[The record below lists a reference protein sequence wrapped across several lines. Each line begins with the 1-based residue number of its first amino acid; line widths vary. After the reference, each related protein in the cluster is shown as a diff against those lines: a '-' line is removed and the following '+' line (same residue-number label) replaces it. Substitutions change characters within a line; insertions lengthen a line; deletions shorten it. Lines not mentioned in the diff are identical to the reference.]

1 MHLPAAG
8 FEPRS
13 SASTIVPLPLGLQ
26 QDKANL
32 KKPDNK
38 TFFWLDNKSGGKEVE
53 NGDVIVVET
62 H

>member
-26 QDKANL
+26 QDKVKQ

-38 TFFWLDNKSGGKEVE
+38 TFFGWTTKAAAKRWKMEM
-53 NGDVIVVET
+53 
-62 H
+62 

>member
-13 SASTIVPLPLGLQ
+13 SASTITPLLGQQ
-26 QDKANL
+26 QDKAKL
-32 KKPDNK
+32 KKPDYK